1 MESNKKVLIVEDD
14 NFLGDLLAD
23 HLNKNGVEAY
33 LARDAETAFKKIGQE
48 IPGLVLLDLLL
59 PGMDGLELL
68 QKLKTAN
75 IVPALPVI
83 ILSNLAQKEKIEQGI
98 QLGARDFLVKA
109 NFDLDEITQKVR
121 DVLSSASQTE
131 EQPPMQAQV

>member
-1 MESNKKVLIVEDD
+1 MDSNQTVLIVEDD

-23 HLNKNGVEAY
+23 HLTKAGINAS
-33 LARDAETAFKKIGQE
+33 LSRDAETAYKKVKQSV
-48 IPGLVLLDLLL
+48 PGLILLDLLL

-68 QKLKTAN
+68 KKLKDEN
-75 IVPALPVI
+75 IVPGLPVI
-83 ILSNLAQKEKIEQGI
+83 ILSNLAQKDKIEQGM

-121 DVLSSASQTE
+121 EVFSA
-131 EQPPMQAQV
+131 PKA

>member
-1 MESNKKVLIVEDD
+1 MESNQKVLIVEDD

-33 LARDAETAFKKIGQE
+33 LSRDAETAFKKINQE
-48 IPGLVLLDLLL
+48 VPGLMLLDLLL

-68 QKLKTAN
+68 QKLKNIN

-109 NFDLDEITQKVR
+109 NFDLDEITQKVKE
-121 DVLSSASQTE
+121 VLAESNQVPAQT
-131 EQPPMQAQV
+131 PAQA

>member
-1 MESNKKVLIVEDD
+1 MESNQKVLIVEDD

-33 LARDAETAFKKIGQE
+33 LARDAETAYKKINQE

-68 QKLKTAN
+68 QKLKSAN

-98 QLGARDFLVKA
+98 QLGARDFMVKA
-109 NFDLDEITQKVR
+109 NFDLDEITAKVKE
-121 DVLSSASQTE
+121 VLGAAK
-131 EQPPMQAQV
+131 QPQA

>member
-1 MESNKKVLIVEDD
+1 MESNQKVLIVEDD

-33 LARDAETAFKKIGQE
+33 LSRDAETALKKINQE
-48 IPGLVLLDLLL
+48 VPGLLLLDLLL

-68 QKLKTAN
+68 EKLKTAN

-98 QLGARDFLVKA
+98 QLGARDFMVKA
-109 NFDLDEITQKVR
+109 NFDLDEITQKVKE
-121 DVLSSASQTE
+121 VLGANKPAAE
-131 EQPPMQAQV
+131 AVAAPVN

>member
-1 MESNKKVLIVEDD
+1 MESNQKVLIVEDD

-33 LARDAETAFKKIGQE
+33 LSRDAETAFKKINQE
-48 IPGLVLLDLLL
+48 VPGLMLLDLLL

-109 NFDLDEITQKVR
+109 NFDLDEITQKVKE
-121 DVLSSASQTE
+121 VLAENKQAPEQT
-131 EQPPMQAQV
+131 PAQA